1 MGIENNEEIYSLIA
15 KKMAGSISEE
25 ENAKLQLWIESSPE
39 NRLYFEQVSNIWD
52 ITSSAEEASSINTPL
67 ALGNVSDR
75 IHRVSV
81 ISRLWHGWQRVAAIL
96 ILPFIVGGLAYA
108 YLTTHKSNSLNDN
121 VYNEVFAA
129 YGTRSSLRLADS
141 TLVWLNSGSTL
152 KYPIKFKGKNRQ
164 VFLKGEAYFEV
175 KCNASKPFIVNTGLL
190 KVTATGTSFNVQ
202 EYEQYPQSEITL
214 VQGTVIVSTGS
225 GEKGNSQQLKLNP
238 DQHLVVSKTDNSQ
251 FLSDGDTYRYVAWK
265 DGRLMFRNEPLPLVL
280 NKLSILFNVDIELKG
295 DELKNYSYR
304 ATFQDES
311 LEEILKLL
319 RLSAPLDYSEVK
331 REPLPDG
338 SFPRKKVIVFP
349 VK

>member
-1 MGIENNEEIYSLIA
+1 MGIGDIEEINSLIA
-15 KKMAGSISEE
+15 KKLAGVISND
-25 ENAKLQLWIESSPE
+25 ENVRLQLWLETSPE
-39 NRLYFEQVSNIWD
+39 NRLYFEQISNIWD
-52 ITSSAEEASSINTPL
+52 ITGYTEEALSINTKQ
-67 ALGNVSDR
+67 ALEKVSGR
-75 IHRVSV
+75 IQKVSMM
-81 ISRLWHGWQRVAAIL
+81 IRLWNVWQRLAAIL
-96 ILPFIVGGLAYA
+96 ILPLLIGAFAYI
-108 YLTTHKSNSLNDN
+108 YLTTLRTNSINDN

-129 YGTRSSLRLADS
+129 YGTRSSLLLADS

-152 KYPIKFKGKNRQ
+152 RYPIKFKGKNRQ

-175 KCNASKPFIVNTGLL
+175 KCDASRPFVVNTGLL
-190 KVTATGTSFNVQ
+190 QVTATGTAFNVQ
-202 EYEQYPQSEITL
+202 EYEQYPHSEVTL
-214 VQGTVIVSTGS
+214 VQGTVIVSTDS
-225 GEKGNSQQLKLNP
+225 GENRSSQQLKMKP
-238 DQHLVVSKTDNSQ
+238 DQHLVFSKTDYSQ
-251 FLSDGDTYRYVAWK
+251 SLSEGDTYRYVAWK

-295 DELKNYSYR
+295 NELKNYSYR

-319 RLSAPLDYSEVK
+319 RMSAPIDYSEVK